1 MNLKICQEQ
10 IYDEFRYA
18 GGMTTQQGLRARKK
32 QQTREQISDRA
43 TELFLAR
50 GFDRVTI
57 AEVAAAA
64 DVSKMTVTNYF
75 PRKEDLALD
84 LGEIYIDQLASIVRE
99 RAPGQSA
106 LAALRHACLTA
117 VAAQD
122 QIIGFSGEPFARMI
136 ADSPALT
143 ARVRELHDARQ
154 LALAGALAVETGAAP
169 EDITPRVAAAQIAG
183 VQRVLFDEIM
193 RRTLD
198 GESNAEIA
206 AALTRDAEIA
216 FDALEPGLG
225 NYAVRAAIGGDCCR
239 VTGLGH
245 RT

>member
-1 MNLKICQEQ
+1 M
-10 IYDEFRYA
+10 
-18 GGMTTQQGLRARKK
+18 TQQGLRARKK
-32 QQTREQISDRA
+32 QQTRQQISDRA

-64 DVSKMTVTNYF
+64 DVAKMTVTNYF

-84 LGEIYIDQLASIVRE
+84 LGEVYIDQLAAIVRE

-106 LAALRHACLTA
+106 LAALRDAYLTA
-117 VAAQD
+117 VAAHSQL
-122 QIIGFSGEPFARMI
+122 IGFSGEPFARMI

-143 ARVRELHDARQ
+143 ARVREFHDDRQ
-154 LALAGALAVETGAAP
+154 AALAATLAAETGADP
-169 EDITPRVAAAQIAG
+169 GDITARVAAAQLAG
-183 VQRVLFDEIM
+183 VQRVLFDEVS

-225 NYAVRAAIGGDCCR
+225 NYAVR
-239 VTGLGH
+239 
-245 RT
+245 

>member
-1 MNLKICQEQ
+1 
-10 IYDEFRYA
+10 
-18 GGMTTQQGLRARKK
+18 MTTQQGLRARKK
-32 QQTREQISDRA
+32 QQTRQQISDRA

-50 GFDRVTI
+50 GFDQVTI

-84 LGEIYIDQLASIVRE
+84 LGEIYIEQLASIVRE

-106 LAALRHACLTA
+106 LAALRHACLA
-117 VAAQD
+117 AIAAQD
-122 QIIGFSGEPFARMI
+122 QLIGFSGEPFARMI

-143 ARVRELHDARQ
+143 ARGRDLHDARQ
-154 LALAGALAVETGAAP
+154 LALADALAVETGAAP
-169 EDITPRVAAAQIAG
+169 DDITPRVAAAQIAG
-183 VQRVLFDEIM
+183 VQRVLFNEIM
-193 RRTLD
+193 RRTLE

-216 FDALEPGLG
+216 FDTLEPGLG
-225 NYAVRAAIGGDCCR
+225 NYAVR
-239 VTGLGH
+239 
-245 RT
+245 

>member
-1 MNLKICQEQ
+1 M
-10 IYDEFRYA
+10 
-18 GGMTTQQGLRARKK
+18 TQQGLRARKK
-32 QQTREQISDRA
+32 QQTRQQISDRA

-64 DVSKMTVTNYF
+64 DVAKMTVTNYF

-84 LGEIYIDQLASIVRE
+84 LGEIYIDQLAAIVRE
-99 RAPGQSA
+99 RAPGRSA
-106 LAALRHACLTA
+106 LAALREDYLAA
-117 VAAQD
+117 VAAHSQL
-122 QIIGFSGEPFARMI
+122 IGFSGEPFARMI

-143 ARVRELHDARQ
+143 ARVREFHDDRQ
-154 LALAGALAVETGAAP
+154 AVLAATLATETGADPGDLTA
-169 EDITPRVAAAQIAG
+169 RVAAAQLAG
-183 VQRVLFDEIM
+183 VLRVLFDEIT

-206 AALTRDAEIA
+206 AAARRDAEIA

-225 NYAVRAAIGGDCCR
+225 DYAVR
-239 VTGLGH
+239 
-245 RT
+245 

>member
-1 MNLKICQEQ
+1 
-10 IYDEFRYA
+10 
-18 GGMTTQQGLRARKK
+18 MTTQPGLRARKK

-64 DVSKMTVTNYF
+64 DVAKMTVTNYF

-84 LGEIYIDQLASIVRE
+84 LGEIYIDQLAAIVRE

-106 LAALRHACLTA
+106 LAALRHAYLAA
-117 VAAQD
+117 VAAQS
-122 QIIGFSGEPFARMI
+122 QVIGFSGEPFARMI

-143 ARVRELHDARQ
+143 ARVREFHDDRQ
-154 LALAGALAVETGAAP
+154 TALAKALATETGADP
-169 EDITPRVAAAQIAG
+169 GDITPRVAAAQLAG
-183 VQRVLFDEIM
+183 VQRVLFDEIT

-198 GESNAEIA
+198 GESATEIA

-216 FDALEPGLG
+216 FAALEPGLG
-225 NYAVRAAIGGDCCR
+225 SYAVR
-239 VTGLGH
+239 
-245 RT
+245 

>member
-1 MNLKICQEQ
+1 
-10 IYDEFRYA
+10 
-18 GGMTTQQGLRARKK
+18 MTTQPGLRARKK

-64 DVSKMTVTNYF
+64 DVAKMTVTNYF

-84 LGEIYIDQLASIVRE
+84 LGEIYIDQLAAIVRE

-106 LAALRHACLTA
+106 LAALRHAYLTA
-117 VAAQD
+117 VAAQS
-122 QIIGFSGEPFARMI
+122 QLIGFSGEPFARMI

-143 ARVRELHDARQ
+143 ARVREFHDDRQ
-154 LALAGALAVETGAAP
+154 VALATALATETGAGP
-169 EDITPRVAAAQIAG
+169 GDITPRVAAAQLAS
-183 VQRVLFDEIM
+183 VQRVLFDEIT

-198 GESNAEIA
+198 GESATEIA
-206 AALTRDAEIA
+206 TVLTRDAEIA

-225 NYAVRAAIGGDCCR
+225 NYAVR
-239 VTGLGH
+239 
-245 RT
+245 